1 MTSKVCFKCSC
12 EKPLEEFYAHPKMA
26 DGRLGKC
33 KACTKADT
41 IANRHARVD
50 QYREYD
56 RARASLPKRVQA
68 RTAYA
73 ATEAGR
79 ERGNAA
85 KRAYIERHPDRTAA
99 NRAVSKAI
107 KSGRLTRD
115 PCHCC
120 GAAEVE
126 GHHADYSKPLDV
138 TWLCIEHHNQLHNE
152 HAAHLRE
159 IAKKEQQ

>member
-1 MTSKVCFKCSC
+1 MTSKVCFRCSC
-12 EKPLEEFYAHPKMA
+12 EKPLEEFYAHPGMA

-33 KACTKADT
+33 KACARADV
-41 IANRHARVD
+41 IANRQARAD

-56 RARASLPKRVQA
+56 RGRSTLPKRVAA

-73 ATEAGR
+73 ATDVGR
-79 ERGNAA
+79 ARGNAA
-85 KRAYIERHPDRTAA
+85 KRNYRNNHPLRAKA
-99 NRAVSKAI
+99 NDALGNAI
-107 KSGRLTRD
+107 RDGRVTRD

-126 GHHADYSKPLDV
+126 GHHADYSRPLDV
-138 TWLCIEHHNQLHNE
+138 TWLCIDHHNQLHTE

-159 IAKKEQQ
+159 IAPKDPQ